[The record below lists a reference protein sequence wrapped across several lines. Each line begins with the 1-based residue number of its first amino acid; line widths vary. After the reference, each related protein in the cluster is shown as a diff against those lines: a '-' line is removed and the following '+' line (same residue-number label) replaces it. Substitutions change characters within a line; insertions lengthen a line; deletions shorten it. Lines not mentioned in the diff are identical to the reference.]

1 MLTFELGAQN
11 LNFFSISSDGRVTLW
26 TMSKSELQYTD
37 VMELK
42 LTGIANSGGEVELHF
57 LVCGFI
63 AHTHARTHT
72 RARTHTP
79 DLEV

>member
-1 MLTFELGAQN
+1 
-11 LNFFSISSDGRVTLW
+11 
-26 TMSKSELQYTD
+26 MSKSELQYTD

-63 AHTHARTHT
+63 AHTHAHTHT